1 MCSRIRRWKDGR
13 FTLQLC
19 KTKQQFSRRFRRRG
33 PERGRKAQWKER
45 KIAVNIVSQF
55 ISSVAAVRAGDSF
68 ADKVDEA
75 TIMLLMSTKLE
86 VRKAAY
92 SVQLTYHVEKKSR
105 KINEQ
110 LRLAI
115 RSICRS
121 KVEGWYDNASWNVPS
136 NNWRWSIAQVLH
148 QDCRSSFDRL
158 LLRIHDRKGKTEAV
172 VSATCNITSSISFIP
187 CPALCQANHFSSIS
201 KRFEAGNTQE
211 GSSIPCSNPFTF
223 HKPNLSI
230 FSKNCRDFNKLNE
243 GLHKF
248 SSKDR
253 EVMRQSNYALH
264 W

>member
-1 MCSRIRRWKDGR
+1 MCCRIRRWKDGL

-19 KTKQQFSRRFRRRG
+19 KTKQQFSGRFRRRG
-33 PERGRKAQWKER
+33 PERGREAQWKER

-187 CPALCQANHFSSIS
+187 CPALCQPAS
-201 KRFEAGNTQE
+201 KQETLRKVPVFLAPILSRFINQIYPYSAKIAEILTNSMNVCTNSVPE
-211 GSSIPCSNPFTF
+211 IV
-223 HKPNLSI
+223 K
-230 FSKNCRDFNKLNE
+230 
-243 GLHKF
+243 
-248 SSKDR
+248 
-253 EVMRQSNYALH
+253 
-264 W
+264 